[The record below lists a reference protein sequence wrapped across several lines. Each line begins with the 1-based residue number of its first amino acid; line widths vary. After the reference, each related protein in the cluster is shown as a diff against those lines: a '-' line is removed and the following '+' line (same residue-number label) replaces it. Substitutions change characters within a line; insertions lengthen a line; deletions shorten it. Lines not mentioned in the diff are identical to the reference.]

1 MSTALIGSITVFGLI
16 YVLIATERV
25 DKTLAALLGACIVIL
40 MHWVP
45 YEAALHAVD
54 LNVILL
60 LVGMM
65 MSVQVLAST
74 GVFEWIAVSLARA
87 SGGSGL
93 KILIGFTLATAILSA
108 LLDNVTTV
116 ILVAPITILICEL
129 LELKATPFLI
139 VEALAS
145 NIGGTATLVGDPPN
159 VLIASKTGLSF
170 NAFLINLGPP
180 VAVMLVVGIIITA
193 LAMRSTVEVDPAL
206 RERVLKARPER
217 AILHPG
223 RLKRAG
229 AVFGLVLLGFLVGH
243 PLGMEPGVVAL
254 AGSLVMIL
262 VCRMDMHHTLERVE
276 WNVVFFFTG
285 LFMLIGALEHNGAIE
300 MLSHLSLDWTGGDFA
315 LTLLAVLWFAGIA
328 SAIVDN
334 IPLVIAMLPL
344 LKTIVPELGENLG
357 ITDPEQLR
365 IQVEEP
371 LYSSLALGAC
381 LGGNGSLVG
390 ASANVVIAQI
400 GKRNGHP
407 ITFLRFSAVGVPTMI
422 ATLGVATLWLTWRY
436 L

>member
-180 VAVMLVVGIIITA
+180 VAV
-193 LAMRSTVEVDPAL
+193 
-206 RERVLKARPER
+206 
-217 AILHPG
+217 PG
-223 RLKRAG
+223 
-229 AVFGLVLLGFLVGH
+229 
-243 PLGMEPGVVAL
+243 
-254 AGSLVMIL
+254 
-262 VCRMDMHHTLERVE
+262 
-276 WNVVFFFTG
+276 
-285 LFMLIGALEHNGAIE
+285 
-300 MLSHLSLDWTGGDFA
+300 
-315 LTLLAVLWFAGIA
+315 
-328 SAIVDN
+328 
-334 IPLVIAMLPL
+334 
-344 LKTIVPELGENLG
+344 
-357 ITDPEQLR
+357 
-365 IQVEEP
+365 
-371 LYSSLALGAC
+371 
-381 LGGNGSLVG
+381 
-390 ASANVVIAQI
+390 
-400 GKRNGHP
+400 
-407 ITFLRFSAVGVPTMI
+407 
-422 ATLGVATLWLTWRY
+422 
-436 L
+436 